1 MIVAAWLAT
10 ERRATNHGT
19 PSLGTIE
26 AGKERSAGERKAW
39 PTPKARTKRKIG
51 VVDNPW
57 GRWTYQA
64 RARATMASD
73 IEGRDPPPVKAVGSG
88 AGDEHEQRRRRE
100 LGQPEEPEIELA
112 AGQSVDQQAQHG
124 GLGHVGHRRG
134 QRRAQ

>member
-73 IEGRDPPPVKAVGSG
+73 IPPKAVT
-88 AGDEHEQRRRRE
+88 HRRSKRSAVA
-100 LGQPEEPEIELA
+100 PAMSTSNA
-112 AGQSVDQQAQHG
+112 AGANSANPRNPRSSSLPVS
-124 GLGHVGHRRG
+124 L
-134 QRRAQ
+134 